1 MGYYIDLERISIDDY
16 KTMLKTADLIPSW
29 RVVQDHIDEHLDMV
43 KQHNIHTVA
52 ELKQA
57 LKTTGHVRTFSQ
69 QSGLPEQYVAVLR
82 RVTNGYHPK
91 PNRIQDF
98 PCLAEEI
105 VVKLNTVGIKNTLQL
120 YPEIVTAKKRSELAE
135 RTGIDTQDIMTLTK
149 LTDLSRIRWV
159 NHTFAS
165 VLLEAGYDT
174 AKKVAHADYHDL
186 YDTIRHLNTKRA
198 LYKGNIGAHDMKLCV
213 EAAQVLD
220 FDIEY

>member
-1 MGYYIDLERISIDDY
+1 MGYYIDLERISVDDY

-29 RVVQDHIDEHLDMV
+29 RVVQDHLDEYLDIV
-43 KQHNIHTVA
+43 KQHNVQNVA

-57 LKTTGHVRTFSQ
+57 LKTKSHVRKFSQ
-69 QSGLPEQYVAVLR
+69 QSGLPEQYIAVLR

-91 PNRIQDF
+91 PNRIRDF

-105 VVKLNTVGIKNTLQL
+105 VVKLDTAGIKNTLQL

-135 RTGIDTQDIMTLTK
+135 RTRIDTQDIMTLTK

-159 NHTFAS
+159 NHTFAY

-174 AKKVAHADYHDL
+174 AKKVAQAEYHDL
-186 YDTIRHLNTKRA
+186 YDTIRQLNRERA
-198 LYKGNIGAHDMKLCV
+198 LYIGNIGAHDMKLCV

-220 FDIEY
+220 FDVEY

>member
-16 KTMLKTADLIPSW
+16 KTMLKTVDRIPSW
-29 RVVQDHIDEHLDMV
+29 RVVQDHIDEHLDIV
-43 KQHNIHTVA
+43 KQQNIQNVA
-52 ELKQA
+52 ELKKA
-57 LKTTGHVRTFSQ
+57 LKTTGHVQKFSQ

-98 PCLAEEI
+98 PCLAEDI
-105 VVKLNTVGIKNTLQL
+105 VKKLNTVGIKNTLQL
-120 YPEIVTAKKRSELAE
+120 YPEIVTANKRNELAG
-135 RTGIDTQDIMTLTK
+135 RTGIDTQDMMTLTK

-159 NHTFAS
+159 NHTFAY
-165 VLLEAGYDT
+165 VLLESGYDT
-174 AKKVAHADYHDL
+174 AQKVAQADYHAL
-186 YDTIRHLNTKRA
+186 YDTIRQLNQERA

>member
-29 RVVQDHIDEHLDMV
+29 RVVQENIDEHLDIV
-43 KQHNIHTVA
+43 KQHNIQNVA
-52 ELKQA
+52 ELKKT
-57 LKTTGHVRTFSQ
+57 LKTTGHVRKFSQ

-98 PCLAEEI
+98 SCLAEDI
-105 VVKLNTVGIKNTLQL
+105 VVRLTTVGIKNTRQL
-120 YPEIVTAKKRSELAE
+120 YPEIVTAKKRSGLAE
-135 RTGIDTQDIMTLTK
+135 RTEVDTQDIMTLTK

-159 NHTFAS
+159 NHTFAY

-174 AKKVAHADYHDL
+174 AKKVAQADYHDL
-186 YDTIRHLNTKRA
+186 YDTIRQLNKERA

-213 EAAQVLD
+213 EAAQCLD